1 MSLYENFPYTN
12 LHNLNLDWIINTLN
26 QLKESQVLSVNGMTG
41 DVILYQNAIMQLPN
55 VEDDHWSIIRMTDG
69 TQRGIIFANDGT
81 AYIVHGNSMSQVY
94 SVNNQPPYPVT
105 RVNGQTGDITLY
117 SEQYVQLPSLTDAQ
131 MQNWTFFRTLNNV
144 SRGIQFNDDGTA
156 DIINGTSRYRIYDK
170 NAFPSIGTTG
180 SIVLFTENNNLLN
193 LPADAQASGWGI
205 ARSVNNVNV
214 GLGFTDN
221 GDLVLLVGND
231 TYPVYTGLTP
241 GWVNDP
247 EDDTIIINTEAA
259 TPDWGFIRETSQ
271 GYVGILFSN
280 DPQLTEPAA
289 YLQYIDSN
297 DQTQTIKLLT
307 AADIPSSSGV
317 VSLNGQTGVVT
328 ISAGNIPTV
337 TNGNTMISQVLSF
350 LARNVAPQW
359 STNDVYAVG
368 DYRTYNYRLYKA
380 INDTG
385 SGGASWTS
393 ADWTLINLSDQVLI
407 NLSNISA
414 LLALVAGVQS
424 VQKQVS
430 TATTYT
436 CTDPDGESYQIPDLE
451 YTTTKKSLVIAS
463 AHLQVTSAKQY
474 LNYRIGDSWSL
485 ANTYGTNHWITNTY
499 AAIYAANTTIPFR
512 IVLEQ
517 NDSITYG
524 SANFVQ
530 AGITYTVIPL
540 E

>member
-12 LHNLNLDWIINTLN
+12 LHELNLDWIINTLN

-41 DVILYQNAIMQLPN
+41 EVILYQNAIMQLPT
-55 VEDDHWSIIRMTDG
+55 VEDDHWSIIRMADG
-69 TQRGIIFANDGT
+69 TQRGIMFANDGT
-81 AYIVHGNSMSQVY
+81 AYIVHGNSMSQMY

-117 SEQYVQLPSLTDAQ
+117 SDQYVQLPSLTDAQ

-170 NAFPSIGTTG
+170 NAFPSIGTSG

-193 LPADAQASGWGI
+193 LPADAQAASWGMARTVSGTE
-205 ARSVNNVNV
+205 V
-214 GLGFTDN
+214 GFSISST
-221 GDLVLLVGND
+221 GDVSIKVGND
-231 TYPVYTGLTP
+231 TYPVYTGKDP

-259 TPDWGFIRETSQ
+259 TPEWGFIRETTE

-307 AADIPSSSGV
+307 PADIPSSAGV
-317 VSLNGQTGVVT
+317 VSINGLAGVVQLTGNDIPMSDQTPTTISTRLFTLNSYISSISQGMADTYDSTATYQAGDYVTRSNVLYMANKTTTGTWTAADWDAVNVTDPIQSLLGLVTGVQT
-328 ISAGNIPTV
+328 
-337 TNGNTMISQVLSF
+337 
-350 LARNVAPQW
+350 
-359 STNDVYAVG
+359 
-368 DYRTYNYRLYKA
+368 
-380 INDTG
+380 
-385 SGGASWTS
+385 
-393 ADWTLINLSDQVLI
+393 
-407 NLSNISA
+407 
-414 LLALVAGVQS
+414 

-430 TATTYT
+430 TATSYT
-436 CTDPDGESYQIPDLE
+436 CSDPSGEYYQITDLN
-451 YTTTKKSLVIAS
+451 YTPTVKSLVIATC
-463 AHLQVTSAKQY
+463 HIEITSTKQY
-474 LNYRIGDSWSL
+474 LNYRIGESWCL
-485 ANTYGTNHWITNTY
+485 ANTRGTSHFLNNSY
-499 AAIYAANTTIPFR
+499 AGVYNANTTIPFR
-512 IVLEQ
+512 IRLE
-517 NDSITYG
+517 DGESITYG
-524 SANFVQ
+524 NANMIQ

>member
-12 LHNLNLDWIINTLN
+12 YHELNLDWIINTLN
-26 QLKESQVLSVNGMTG
+26 ELKESQVLSVNGMTG
-41 DVILYQNAIMQLPN
+41 DVILYENATMQLPT
-55 VEDDHWSIIRMTDG
+55 VEDDHWSIIRMADG
-69 TQRGIIFANDGT
+69 TQRGIMFANDGT
-81 AYIVHGNSMSQVY
+81 AYIVHGNTMSQVY

-117 SEQYVQLPSLTDAQ
+117 SDQYVQLPSLSDAQ

-170 NAFPSIGTTG
+170 NAFPSIGTSG

-193 LPADAQASGWGI
+193 LPADAQASNWGI

-221 GDLVLLVGND
+221 GDLVLLVGNN
-231 TYPVYTGLTP
+231 TYPVYTGLNP

-259 TPDWGFIRETSQ
+259 TPEWGFIRETTE

-280 DPQLTEPAA
+280 DSQLNEPAA
-289 YLQYIDSN
+289 YIQYIDSN
-297 DQTQTIKLLT
+297 DQVQTIRLLT
-307 AADIPSSSGV
+307 PTDIPSSSGV
-317 VSLNGQTGVVT
+317 VSFNGMTGVVT
-328 ISAGNIPTV
+328 VYGTDLNVSNSQNYSLSSALGRVNVSAAEQWSAGMTYN
-337 TNGNTMISQVLSF
+337 
-350 LARNVAPQW
+350 
-359 STNDVYAVG
+359 VG
-368 DYRTYNYRLYKA
+368 DYCTRSSYLYKA
-380 INDTG
+380 IDNTG
-385 SGGASWTS
+385 SGSATFVT
-393 ADWTLINLSDQVLI
+393 ADWVRYALSDGVK
-407 NLSNISA
+407 SNAVNIAA
-414 LLALVAGVQS
+414 LQALVNGVQS

-436 CTDPDGESYQIPDLE
+436 CTDPSGEYYQITDLE
-451 YTTTKKSLVIAS
+451 YTPTVKSLVITIC
-463 AHLQVTSAKQY
+463 HIEVTSTKQS
-474 LNYRIGDSWSL
+474 LNYRIGESWCL
-485 ANTYGTNHWITNTY
+485 ANTIGTSHFLNNSY
-499 AAIYAANTTIPFR
+499 AGVYNANTTIPFR
-512 IVLEQ
+512 IRLE
-517 NDSITYG
+517 DGESITYG
-524 SANFVQ
+524 NANLIQ